1 MHVLVLRSKVKM
13 KNILK
18 LANAFYK
25 HATSVPVYNR
35 KASQQSI
42 RIINDVLQKSNR
54 FSVESAITAFS
65 REGEDTGE
73 IVADD
78 SHVIYGEKLFVKIYD
93 RGDQSK
99 GDPKAI
105 LKNILSPISSYVEIR
120 KQAGRHF
127 EVVLQ
132 LKGYTKNQE
141 IVTTPKFV
149 YKPTVESDV
158 YDDQKPAQKPAPAGT
173 AKSQPSVKSTTGRA
187 DEQYE

>member
-1 MHVLVLRSKVKM
+1 M
-13 KNILK
+13 KNILM

-25 HATSVPVYNR
+25 YATSAIDYNDYNK
-35 KASQQSI
+35 KASQQSVK
-42 RIINDVLQKSNR
+42 IINDALQKSNR
-54 FSVESAITAFS
+54 FSIESAITAFS
-65 REGEDTGE
+65 RVGEDTGE
-73 IVADD
+73 IAADD
-78 SHVIYGEKLFVKIYD
+78 SHIIYGEKLFVKIYD

-99 GDPKAI
+99 GDVKAI

-149 YKPTVESDV
+149 YKPTVEEDV
-158 YDDQKPAQKPAPAGT
+158 YDDFDTKPTPAGGALAAGI
-173 AKSQPSVKSTTGRA
+173 AKNQPSVKSTNGRA
-187 DEQYE
+187 KDQYE